1 MSLYAQI
8 RTLAWHSNITL
19 RLSNGA
25 IEMHNGN
32 DDARMFVAAHR
43 RDIMHLLSIR
53 QRGEHDGRCSK
64 STCCT
69 SATISYMSQGAHIYA
84 DLDEQASYRDGFIEG
99 EAGDG
104 GGLTVDAARE
114 TCQFG
119 VCQQWKDAGNA
130 AITTG
135 ASEQAATIRAAQ
147 VCRECNA
154 KETSNELPISRTRR
168 A

>member
-8 RTLAWHSNITL
+8 RTLSAHSNITL
-19 RLSNGA
+19 RLSNDM
-25 IEMHNGN
+25 IDMHNG
-32 DDARMFVAAHR
+32 DDTARMFVAANR
-43 RDIMHLLSIR
+43 RGIIRLLTIR

-69 SATISYMSQGAHIYA
+69 SATISYMSQGAHLYA
-84 DLDEQASYRDGFIEG
+84 DLDEQAAYHDGFLEG

-104 GGLTVDAARE
+104 GGLTVDAARL

-135 ASEQAATIRAAQ
+135 ASEQAATIRAAM
-147 VCRECNA
+147 VCRECNEM
-154 KETSNELPISRTRR
+154 ETV
-168 A
+168 